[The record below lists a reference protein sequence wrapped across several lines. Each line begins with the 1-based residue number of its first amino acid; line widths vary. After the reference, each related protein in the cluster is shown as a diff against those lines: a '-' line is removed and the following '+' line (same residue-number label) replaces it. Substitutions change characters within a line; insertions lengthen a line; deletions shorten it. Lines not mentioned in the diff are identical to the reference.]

1 MQSHVIRRT
10 CRSSRW
16 LGGLGAILGAILGCS
31 GMIIAALAG
40 GAGAAATGASM
51 AGMEQSSSNPGWVNA
66 INSVG
71 QPLLI
76 ISLVLIIFGL
86 WPRGRTAV
94 ALALLGSMLS
104 VLRFHV
110 RPLQSATG
118 DCGWSGSGCSLR
130 KRILAVEACRG

>member
-16 LGGLGAILGAILGCS
+16 LGGLGAILGCS

-94 ALALLGSMLS
+94 ALALLGSMLFY
-104 VLRFHV
+104 VFMFVHYNL
-110 RPLQSATG
+110 P
-118 DCGWSGSGCSLR
+118 
-130 KRILAVEACRG
+130 LAVAAGLVLAAAYVSGYWPSWRRSSSSPA